1 MSGEFYKD
9 LLNSRYEQEFN
20 SRYEQEFNKCKSEMK
35 KYIKDFKSG
44 IIPMSKET
52 LHKYWVYS
60 EYLERNKK

>member
-9 LLNSRYEQEFN
+9 LLN

-44 IIPMSKET
+44 IIQMSKET

>member
-9 LLNSRYEQEFN
+9 LLN

-44 IIPMSKET
+44 IIQMSKET
-52 LHKYWVYS
+52 CINIGYIV
-60 EYLERNKK
+60 NI

>member
-9 LLNSRYEQEFN
+9 LVNR
-20 SRYEQEFNKCKSEMK
+20 RYEQEFNKSKSEMK
-35 KYIKDFKSG
+35 KYIKDFKLG

-52 LHKYWVYS
+52 MHKYYGYS